1 LNKFSFFFFIVL
13 FFSITS
19 KAQQSDSLLHNADSS
34 KLAKDSISVVT
45 ASDSLFSDS
54 IRFKTSNIEKNKTN
68 QYKKIL
74 EQNRF
79 VTNTK
84 IPAVAY
90 QLDRLFENR
99 NSYFY
104 AISVLFFFL
113 GILKIAFGK
122 YFSNMVRVFFNTSLR
137 QTQLKDQLLQDR
149 MPSLF
154 FNLLFV
160 VVGGIYIYLL
170 LLANGKVVYNDYKY
184 LYYGMLALTI
194 VYTSKFLV
202 LHLIGW
208 LSGFT
213 RDTDNYIF
221 IVFLINKILAILL
234 MPFIVVIA
242 FADKSVSEISILI
255 SLIMVGFMFI
265 LRYLRG
271 FSIIQQ
277 TLKISK
283 FHFLLYIIT
292 VELLPIFLIYQLVW
306 NILSKSL

>member
-1 LNKFSFFFFIVL
+1 MVVS
-13 FFSITS
+13 
-19 KAQQSDSLLHNADSS
+19 SLA
-34 KLAKDSISVVT
+34 
-45 ASDSLFSDS
+45 DSLFSDS
-54 IRFKTSNIEKNKTN
+54 IRFNKSKIEKNSVS

-74 EQNRF
+74 DLNRF
-79 VTNTK
+79 VTNSK
-84 IPAVAY
+84 IPIKAY
-90 QLDRLFENR
+90 QSERLFDNP
-99 NSYFY
+99 NSFFY
-104 AISVLFFFL
+104 ALALLFFFM

-122 YFSNMVRVFFNTSLR
+122 YFSNMIRVFFNTSLR

-149 MPSLF
+149 LPSLF

-160 VVGGIYIYLL
+160 IVGGIYIYLL

-184 LYYGMLALTI
+184 LYYGMLALAI
-194 VYTSKFLV
+194 VYTSKFLA
-202 LHLIGW
+202 LQLIGW

-213 RDTDNYIF
+213 RDTENYIF

-234 MPFIVVIA
+234 MPLIVVIA

>member
-1 LNKFSFFFFIVL
+1 L
-13 FFSITS
+13 FFSVTS

-34 KLAKDSISVVT
+34 KLTKDSLTVVT
-45 ASDSLFSDS
+45 SSDSLFSDS
-54 IRFKTSNIEKNKTN
+54 IRFKNSNNEKNKIN

-79 VTNTK
+79 VTNNK
-84 IPAVAY
+84 IPVVAY
-90 QLDRLFENR
+90 QSERLFENR

-104 AISVLFFFL
+104 VISVLFFFL
-113 GILKIAFGK
+113 GVLKIAFGK
-122 YFSNMVRVFFNTSLR
+122 YFSNMIRVFFNTSLR

-160 VVGGIYIYLL
+160 VVGGMYIYLL

-184 LYYGMLALTI
+184 LYYAMLALTI
-194 VYTSKFLV
+194 VYASKFLV

-213 RDTDNYIF
+213 RDTENYIF

-242 FADKSVSEISILI
+242 FSDKSVSEVSILI
-255 SLIMVGFMFI
+255 SLIMVVFMFI